1 MDVKKLVQEMSLE
14 EKASLCSGEDY
25 WHTKAIERL
34 GIPAI
39 MMSDGPHGLRK
50 QKQEEG
56 AGINDSIAAVCFP
69 CGCAT
74 AASFD
79 RELIGRMGQAI
90 GQQCQSEGVSIILGP
105 AANIKRS
112 PLCGRNFEYFSED
125 PYLASQMAAAHIGGV
140 QSQGVGTSLK
150 HYLAN
155 NQEQRRMSVDAVI
168 DERTMREIYL
178 AAFESAITEGRPW
191 TVMCSYNRLNGE
203 YVSESRRYLT
213 DILRGELGYDGVVVS
228 DWGAVNDR
236 AKALEAGLELE
247 MPPSFAYQN
256 DAQIVE
262 AVKSGKMSEA
272 VLDWAAERL
281 LRLVEKAVEQRQE
294 GAVWDKQ
301 AHHLLAAEI
310 EAQSMVLLKN
320 EGILPLLEKDRVAF
334 IGQFAKTPRYQGGGS
349 SHINSFREEGALEAA
364 AGKDILYAD
373 GYDLAQDVV
382 DEALIAEAVAVAK
395 QADVAVIFAGLPDQY
410 ESEAYDRAHMR
421 MPKGQDVLIER
432 VAEAQ
437 PNTVVVLHNGSPV
450 EMPWVGKVKAVLEA
464 YLGGQAVGLATVR
477 VLYGQENPSGRLPES
492 FPLRLEDNPSYL
504 YFGGER
510 DTAEYREGIFVGYR
524 YYDKKKM
531 PTLFP
536 FGHGLSYTTF
546 EYSNLRLN
554 REQMRDDEELEVLV
568 DVKNTGKCA
577 GKEVVQLYVAA
588 KDAPEL
594 RPQKELKGFEKILL
608 QPGESK
614 TVRFILGK
622 RAFAYYSAEIGD
634 WHVNTGLFDILI
646 AKSAEQVVL
655 ARSIKV
661 CSTVEIPA
669 RYTRNS
675 TFGDVL
681 KDPKA
686 QKVLA
691 PMIERFAGDI
701 LAGQSAKDSPGLG
714 VSAADMLAAMMR
726 DMPLRGAL
734 TFAKGFYSEDLEALL
749 EQINK
754 EE

>member
-395 QADVAVIFAGLPDQY
+395 QADVAVILRDCRISMNPKPMTARICGCQKG
-410 ESEAYDRAHMR
+410 R
-421 MPKGQDVLIER
+421 M
-432 VAEAQ
+432 
-437 PNTVVVLHNGSPV
+437 
-450 EMPWVGKVKAVLEA
+450 
-464 YLGGQAVGLATVR
+464 
-477 VLYGQENPSGRLPES
+477 
-492 FPLRLEDNPSYL
+492 
-504 YFGGER
+504 
-510 DTAEYREGIFVGYR
+510 
-524 YYDKKKM
+524 
-531 PTLFP
+531 
-536 FGHGLSYTTF
+536 
-546 EYSNLRLN
+546 
-554 REQMRDDEELEVLV
+554 
-568 DVKNTGKCA
+568 
-577 GKEVVQLYVAA
+577 
-588 KDAPEL
+588 
-594 RPQKELKGFEKILL
+594 
-608 QPGESK
+608 
-614 TVRFILGK
+614 
-622 RAFAYYSAEIGD
+622 
-634 WHVNTGLFDILI
+634 
-646 AKSAEQVVL
+646 
-655 ARSIKV
+655 
-661 CSTVEIPA
+661 CS
-669 RYTRNS
+669 
-675 TFGDVL
+675 
-681 KDPKA
+681 
-686 QKVLA
+686 
-691 PMIERFAGDI
+691 
-701 LAGQSAKDSPGLG
+701 
-714 VSAADMLAAMMR
+714 
-726 DMPLRGAL
+726 
-734 TFAKGFYSEDLEALL
+734 
-749 EQINK
+749 
-754 EE
+754 